1 MSQDVR
7 QWLAEIKLLQQKLVA
22 AQQERDEAYASAAN
36 WRSLYEAEAKQRRTE
51 THLAQQNLEALKAE
65 NQRMRELPQSSSRDS
80 DALAIIQKEVDQ
92 LQNVEELKLALIRAL
107 TECDR
112 LSRALRT
119 EQSAHSQTRNALTTA
134 LGDTVDLLAKE
145 RVVRKR
151 TRQNNSTPAN
161 STTTAKVGGA
171 NGTTA
176 NGTLTNGT
184 ASKTLGEIKNPSLEL
199 PPFE

>member
-112 LSRALRT
+112 LSRALRA

>member
-112 LSRALRT
+112 LSRALRA

-184 ASKTLGEIKNPSLEL
+184 ASKTLGEVKNPSLEL